1 MDAAKSS
8 SSTLDGDSPTHH
20 SHSPKLDLTS
30 LPPIYVL
37 ASHLT
42 TDHLHAIEDSL
53 TDRGARISYDLNEA
67 SLVIGKVGTKKRAEL
82 DLRCRRLWTEDVT
95 QKAYN
100 TKLPTQPKQ
109 RLEEPSRK
117 KRRIERIAATPR
129 NTKAPL
135 VIDESSTESEPNDV
149 SRSTQRLKP
158 HQSSTSSTDSD
169 QAPTSLEPAVSFTSI
184 GAADTVKV
192 VKLDWLDESILAGRL
207 LPLQPYLI
215 YEGRRIPRPENA
227 VTPTRIAKSTMIKAV
242 QPVPEAGS
250 KSPSMKP
257 GAFRDILERAKV
269 EAASTSR
276 KTGASR
282 YFSATKAHQ
291 SFGTRSHI
299 SSIQASSQAS
309 SQVSS
314 QTVVRPPHLLHQ
326 TTSEHDEGVSSSLPD
341 MPIWVTERKKYAC
354 ERVTPNNPPNE
365 AFISLLKKIRLARLL
380 TADEIGVRAYSTSIA
395 ALAAYPH
402 ILTST
407 REVMAL
413 PGCDMKIANLF
424 REWRDNDGH
433 IQAVEAIEND
443 EVLTV
448 LRLFWEIWG
457 VGATTAR
464 EFYFDRGW
472 RDLDDIVEHGWHTL
486 QRVQQIGVKYY
497 EEFLERIP
505 RSEVESIAAKIVEHA
520 RRVTDNDI
528 VYCIV
533 GGYRR
538 GNKDCGDVDV
548 IISHRDE
555 SLTLGL
561 VKDIVASLETE
572 GWITH
577 TLTLNLTTS
586 KRDQKTLP
594 FRNDG
599 GGHGFDSLDKALV
612 VWQDINWPN
621 KEADLAANEK
631 AKNPNIHRRVDII
644 ISPWRTVGCAILGWS
659 GGNTFERDLRRYAK
673 HIHGWKFDSSG
684 VRDRATGEVM
694 DLEGRGGPSATW
706 QEAEKKVFQGF
717 GLEYREPW
725 ERCTG

>member
-1 MDAAKSS
+1 MDATKSS
-8 SSTLDGDSPTHH
+8 SSTLDEDSPINH
-20 SHSPKLDLTS
+20 SNSPELDLTS

-42 TDHLHAIEDSL
+42 TDELHAIEDSL
-53 TDRGARISYDLNEA
+53 TDRGAQVSYDLNEVN
-67 SLVIGKVGTKKRAEL
+67 LVIGKVGTKKRAEL

-95 QKAYN
+95 PEFYDTKSLRTTQKRS
-100 TKLPTQPKQ
+100 K
-109 RLEEPSRK
+109 EPLRK
-117 KRRIERIAATPR
+117 KRRIEKVASE
-129 NTKAPL
+129 TKTIQDT
-135 VIDESSTESEPNDV
+135 VNIDDVSTESEPDNGSRCIQKREPHSTSSTESE
-149 SRSTQRLKP
+149 Q
-158 HQSSTSSTDSD
+158 TS
-169 QAPTSLEPAVSFTSI
+169 ASLEPAVTFN
-184 GAADTVKV
+184 DTVSGNIV
-192 VKLDWLDESILAGRL
+192 RVIKLDWLDESISAGKSL
-207 LPLQPYLI
+207 SLQPYTV
-215 YEGRRIPRPENA
+215 YEGQRKPRPENA
-227 VTPTRIAKSTMIKAV
+227 VTPTRTTKTTAIQAV
-242 QPVPEAGS
+242 QTVPKSEPGS
-250 KSPSMKP
+250 SSLKS
-257 GAFRDILERAKV
+257 GAFRGILERAKG
-269 EAASTSR
+269 EAASTNQKS
-276 KTGASR
+276 GASR
-282 YFSATKAHQ
+282 YVSAAKAQ
-291 SFGTRSHI
+291 KALGNP
-299 SSIQASSQAS
+299 SSMSSSQG
-309 SQVSS
+309 SS
-314 QTVVRPPHLLHQ
+314 QTMTRPTQLLHQ
-326 TTSEHDEGVSSSLPD
+326 TTSEHDEGVSGSLPE
-341 MPIWVTERKKYAC
+341 MPVWVTEGKKYAC
-354 ERVTPNNPPNE
+354 ERVTLKQSPNE
-365 AFISLLKKIRLARLL
+365 RFIDLLKKIRLARLL

-395 ALAAYPH
+395 ALAAYPRA
-402 ILTST
+402 LTST
-407 REVMAL
+407 REVTAL
-413 PGCDMKIANLF
+413 PGCETKIANLY
-424 REWRDNDGH
+424 REWRENDGRV
-433 IQAVEAIEND
+433 QAVEAIEND
-443 EVLTV
+443 EVLIV

-505 RSEVESIAAKIVEHA
+505 RSEVESIAAKILEHA
-520 RRVTDNDI
+520 RRITDDGI
-528 VYCIV
+528 EHCIV

-555 SLTLGL
+555 TMTLGL
-561 VKDIVASLETE
+561 IKDIVASLETE

-644 ISPWRTVGCAILGWS
+644 ISPWRTVGCAIVGWS

-673 HIHGWKFDSSG
+673 HKHGWKFDSSG
-684 VRDRATGEVM
+684 VRDRATGEVL
-694 DLEGRGGPSATW
+694 DLEGSGGPSTTW
-706 QEAEKKVFQGF
+706 QEAEKKVFQGL